1 MRTCLAVALV
11 IAGAAGVSFGA
22 PRARVRQPPAV
33 EERDDAAVDA
43 PEGREDAD
51 DDEERVPEEG
61 VPAPTPRAPAL
72 PSSGAASPASPV
84 APAGPIQ

>member
-1 MRTCLAVALV
+1 MRTCLAIALV

-33 EERDDAAVDA
+33 EERDDSAVDA

-51 DDEERVPEEG
+51 DDG
-61 VPAPTPRAPAL
+61 APAL

>member
-33 EERDDAAVDA
+33 EER
-43 PEGREDAD
+43 
-51 DDEERVPEEG
+51 
-61 VPAPTPRAPAL
+61 VPARAPRAPAL

>member
-22 PRARVRQPPAV
+22 RRARVRQPPAV
-33 EERDDAAVDA
+33 EERDDSAVDA

-51 DDEERVPEEG
+51 DDEERVPA
-61 VPAPTPRAPAL
+61 PAPRAPAL
-72 PSSGAASPASPV
+72 PSSGAASPAS
-84 APAGPIQ
+84 AGTIQ

>member
-11 IAGAAGVSFGA
+11 IVGAAGGSFGA

-33 EERDDAAVDA
+33 EERDDSAVDA
-43 PEGREDAD
+43 PEGEDAD
-51 DDEERVPEEG
+51 DDEERVPSEER
-61 VPAPTPRAPAL
+61 VPAPAPRAPAL